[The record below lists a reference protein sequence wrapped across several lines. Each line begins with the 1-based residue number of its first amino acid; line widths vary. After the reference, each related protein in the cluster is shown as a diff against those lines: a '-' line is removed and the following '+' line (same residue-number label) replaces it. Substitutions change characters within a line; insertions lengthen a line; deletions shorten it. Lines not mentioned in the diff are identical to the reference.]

1 VGVDEVIPKFGVAMR
16 CVKCNG
22 EGWLKR
28 QKDVGR
34 IYGKPH
40 SVTVTRVCDKCN
52 GKGRIAEMPL
62 FAAREDGGKYEGL
75 QGI

>member
-16 CVKCNG
+16 CF
-22 EGWLKR
+22 
-28 QKDVGR
+28 
-34 IYGKPH
+34 
-40 SVTVTRVCDKCN
+40 KCN